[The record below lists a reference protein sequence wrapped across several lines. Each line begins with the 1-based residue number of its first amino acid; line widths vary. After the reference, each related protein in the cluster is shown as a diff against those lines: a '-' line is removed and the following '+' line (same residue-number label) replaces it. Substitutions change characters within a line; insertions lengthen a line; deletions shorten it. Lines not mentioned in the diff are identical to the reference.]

1 MKKLLMI
8 LMAFS
13 LLTACKD
20 KKEAD
25 AKKTETKSTDD
36 YRSGDNLNSKEKEKK
51 DKPENSINSSLWD
64 IEDENKFITDCEITA
79 SENVGLSRAKE
90 YCRCMLGKIK
100 EMYSSYEIAEEKLN
114 TISKEDLSKLASD
127 CN

>member
-1 MKKLLMI
+1 
-8 LMAFS
+8 MAFS

>member
-25 AKKTETKSTDD
+25 AKKTETKSADD
-36 YRSGDNLNSKEKEKK
+36 YRSGDNKTGDDN
-51 DKPENSINSSLWD
+51 
-64 IEDENKFITDCEITA
+64 
-79 SENVGLSRAKE
+79 
-90 YCRCMLGKIK
+90 
-100 EMYSSYEIAEEKLN
+100 
-114 TISKEDLSKLASD
+114 
-127 CN
+127 

>member
-1 MKKLLMI
+1 MKKLLII

-36 YRSGDNLNSKEKEKK
+36 YRSGDNKTGDDNKGNEIKK
-51 DKPENSINSSLWD
+51 IAVFQMISIKR
-64 IEDENKFITDCEITA
+64 IIIPTFQVEA
-79 SENVGLSRAKE
+79 GLKVKR
-90 YCRCMLGKIK
+90 
-100 EMYSSYEIAEEKLN
+100 
-114 TISKEDLSKLASD
+114 TVLSVAV
-127 CN
+127 